1 MAVDREANISM
12 WKGLQN
18 GQRRADDSQL
28 SIPFLQLRAV
38 SNGGARA
45 SEIWQCYL
53 AHLCLLSML
62 PISRKGSK

>member
-1 MAVDREANISM
+1 MAVDREANTSV

-18 GQRRADDSQL
+18 SQHRADDSQL

-45 SEIWQCYL
+45 SAIWQCYL
-53 AHLCLLSML
+53 AHVCLLSML
-62 PISRKGSK
+62 PISRKGAN